1 MARSR
6 KKLGEILVG
15 AGLVSAEQLETAL
28 GMQKGAGKRIG
39 EMLIDNGF
47 AKEEDVAKALAKQF
61 GLKYVDV
68 SKEEIAEK
76 VDLSLLPNDLI
87 KKHLILP
94 LGKSNGR
101 LRLAMHDPKNL
112 ELLDMLR
119 FRLNTEVDPY
129 ISTRGKIKAYLDSQG
144 GGTLPSM
151 TEPSE
156 SLITDSIDRSIDR
169 SMDKSVD
176 SSIDQAAESAPIIKQ
191 IGRAHV

>member
-1 MARSR
+1 MAKSG

-15 AGLVSAEQLETAL
+15 AGLVSKDHLETAL
-28 GMQKGAGKRIG
+28 GMQKGAGKRLG
-39 EMLIDNGF
+39 EMLIDAGF

-68 SKEEIAEK
+68 AKEEIAEK
-76 VDLSLLPNDLI
+76 VDLSLLPDDLI

-101 LRLAMHDPKNL
+101 IRLAMHDPKDL

-129 ISTRGKIKAYLDSQG
+129 ITTRGKIKAFLDNKG
-144 GGTLPSM
+144 GG
-151 TEPSE
+151 
-156 SLITDSIDRSIDR
+156 
-169 SMDKSVD
+169 
-176 SSIDQAAESAPIIKQ
+176 AARRCP
-191 IGRAHV
+191 R